1 MAFKKVMVVGAGT
14 MGHGIAQVC
23 AQAGLDA
30 VLIDVDR
37 SFVDRAIERI
47 RSGLEKR
54 VEKGKMTKE
63 EVKDIMSRISGGT
76 EIEAVMSKDVDFVIE
91 AVVEDVEVKKQ
102 IFARLDVNFE
112 PNVILATNT
121 TACPIT
127 EIASAAKHSDRVIGM
142 HFFNP
147 PVVMKLVEIMPALQT
162 SKETVEKTKEFA
174 EFLGKTPI
182 AIKIETP
189 AGIVSRIL
197 GALLNEAVVAYS
209 EGVAEP
215 QDIDTAMK
223 LGANL
228 PMGPLELIDM
238 IGVDV
243 HLAKMETLFR
253 ELGDL
258 RYRPPYILKKMVRAG
273 YLGRKSGRGFY
284 TYEQ

>member
-1 MAFKKVMVVGAGT
+1 MAFKKVVVVGAGT

-54 VEKGKMTKE
+54 IEKGKMTKE

-76 EIEAVMSKDVDFVIE
+76 EIDAVMSKDVDFVIE

-102 IFARLDVNFE
+102 IFARLDANFE

-162 SKETVEKTKEFA
+162 SKETVEKTKELA
-174 EFLGKTPI
+174 EFLGKTPVT
-182 AIKIETP
+182 IKIETP

-253 ELGDL
+253 ELGDP

-284 TYEQ
+284 TYEE